1 MYLIIVSAAEMS
13 NRMEKKGRDSGGI
26 SPNFSGNVL
35 ALWMDFAYHE

>member
-13 NRMEKKGRDSGGI
+13 NRMEKKDGTAVVF

-35 ALWMDFAYHE
+35 ALWMDFAYHG